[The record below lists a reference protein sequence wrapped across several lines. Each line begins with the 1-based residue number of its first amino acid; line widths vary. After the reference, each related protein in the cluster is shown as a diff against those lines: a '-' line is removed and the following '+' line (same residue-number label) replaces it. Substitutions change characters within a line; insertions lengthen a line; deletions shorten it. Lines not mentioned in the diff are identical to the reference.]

1 MLLIPTSVFFLY
13 LGGTILNV
21 SYRLMRISELKVDF
35 DTTRSKDTKNEC
47 MCMTRHHMGGLRSSW
62 KWPTAVV
69 MSVVSAL
76 RWGKSLESK

>member
-1 MLLIPTSVFFLY
+1 M
-13 LGGTILNV
+13 
-21 SYRLMRISELKVDF
+21 DF

-47 MCMTRHHMGGLRSSW
+47 ICMTRHHMGGLRSSW